1 MTLNDIINVV
11 PVFVT
16 ILLIIINLIKYNENK
31 KNQKINDIDQKL
43 EKFYYPLKFHIDLYK
58 DERMV
63 SHVKSETHKADF
75 INYRSLCQNEKITA
89 QLNELI
95 DMTSTGGA
103 NRLKH
108 IEKKVNEDIQ
118 NFLKDKQSLTKVRR
132 SHNISS

>member
-1 MTLNDIINVV
+1 
-11 PVFVT
+11 
-16 ILLIIINLIKYNENK
+16 
-31 KNQKINDIDQKL
+31 
-43 EKFYYPLKFHIDLYK
+43 
-58 DERMV
+58 MV